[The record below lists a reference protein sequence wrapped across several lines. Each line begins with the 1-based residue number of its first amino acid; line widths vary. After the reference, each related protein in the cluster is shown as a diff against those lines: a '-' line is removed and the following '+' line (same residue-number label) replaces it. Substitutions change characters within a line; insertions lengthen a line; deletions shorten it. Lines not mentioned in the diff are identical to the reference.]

1 MQLKAFEHLQVP
13 AHLSGETGENRNYS
27 TGMTSAHSDIEAINM
42 WLNRVKD
49 SPQTFRSYRKEIE
62 RLLLWC
68 LVSLNKPFASLNF
81 NDMASYQNFITD
93 PQPCQQWCGGAKHPR
108 TSEHWRPFTGALTL
122 SSQKQAFT
130 ILGGAFNFLVSAGY
144 LANNPMALLNKKQ
157 YSRVV
162 QSNKAKVERF
172 LEQDLWS
179 HVWQYIHQL
188 PHKSIKQQRQY
199 ERIIFLFSLL
209 YLQAPRVSE
218 VASHKMSSFALFKGK
233 WWWHVTGKGN
243 KQARIPVHDDMLTA
257 LKRYRCHL
265 ELPPLPSSDENT
277 ALVCKLNSKSGISA
291 DMVYKLVKHTF
302 MGAADALTASS
313 PSQANKLR
321 HASTH
326 WMRHTSITHQ
336 ADKGIDIRYLQAT
349 ARHSSIETTK
359 RYLHKEEDV
368 WHDAMS
374 PHKLDKS

>member
-1 MQLKAFEHLQVP
+1 MQLTAFEHLQVP
-13 AHLSGETGENRNYS
+13 AHLSGENGDNRNDS
-27 TGMTSAHSDIEAINM
+27 ASMTSANCDIEAINM
-42 WLNRVKD
+42 WLERVKD

-81 NDMASYQNFITD
+81 DDMAAYQLFITD
-93 PQPCQQWCGGAKHPR
+93 PQPYAQWCGGAKHPR
-108 TSEHWRPFTGALTL
+108 TSKSWRPFTGALTL

-130 ILGGAFNFLVSAGY
+130 ILNGAFNFLVSIGY
-144 LANNPMALLNKKQ
+144 LANNPMALLNKKK
-157 YSRVV
+157 YSQVV
-162 QSNKAKVERF
+162 QSNRSKVERF
-172 LEQDLWS
+172 LEQDLWI

-188 PHKSIKQQRQY
+188 PHKNVKQQQSY

-209 YLQAPRVSE
+209 YLQAPRVGE

-243 KQARIPVHDDMLTA
+243 KQARIPVHADMLA
-257 LKRYRCHL
+257 AIKRYRCHL
-265 ELPPLPSSDENT
+265 GLPPLPSSDEDTPLLCNLAGT
-277 ALVCKLNSKSGISA
+277 KGISA
-291 DMVYKLVKHTF
+291 DMVYKLVKRTF
-302 MGAADALTASS
+302 IAAANELATSS

-374 PHKLDKS
+374 PHKLDK